1 MKLKEYILIKFIK
14 SRFHIRS
21 ENAQN
26 FYFAI
31 QNTLRI
37 VNTLMPIII
46 SYVKGECKNQF
57 LDTSE

>member
-31 QNTLRI
+31 QNTLRYLELLI
-37 VNTLMPIII
+37 L
-46 SYVKGECKNQF
+46 
-57 LDTSE
+57 